1 MSKETQEWLR
11 DAEMAKLLTE
21 SRDSVASYKNAM
33 RQIGVEF
40 STALT
45 DAGFVGY
52 EMEETEEE
60 LMKQLKEITD
70 E

>member
-1 MSKETQEWLR
+1 MDTVTKEKIARWWRTSERRKSCLR
-11 DAEMAKLLTE
+11 Q
-21 SRDSVASYKNAM
+21 V
-33 RQIGVEF
+33 GVEF
-40 STALT
+40 SKALT
-45 DAGFVGY
+45 DAGLVGY

>member
-1 MSKETQEWLR
+1 MDTVTEEDMSNLR
-11 DAEMAKLLTE
+11 QL
-21 SRDSVASYKNAM
+21 
-33 RQIGVEF
+33 GVEF
-40 STALT
+40 SKALT

-60 LMKQLKEITD
+60 LMKQLKGILD

>member
-1 MSKETQEWLR
+1 MDTLTQERLA

-21 SRDSVASYKNAM
+21 ARDSVASYKNAM
-33 RQIGVEF
+33 RQVGVEF
-40 STALT
+40 SKALT
-45 DAGFVGY
+45 DAGLVGY